1 MPITRLSSP
10 APKVPGD
17 PKKPLV
23 LCVDDDGAVLA
34 SLRRLFRGE
43 PYDVITTASAAQALA
58 CLRRHPVSV
67 IISDER
73 MPGTSGSELLAEVRE
88 RWPWIGRIIL
98 TSFPGHEVMIRGLQA
113 GVDFLLYKPW
123 DEESLKRTIE
133 RLIQEVERTRSLLD
147 AGSAK
152 GADRAAEGEE
162 ASSTQPLRERHVVV
176 AVDDD
181 PQVLLALRRALRR
194 EPYQVLTTN
203 LPEEAIRWIE

>member
-1 MPITRLSSP
+1 MGSGFSTDATLPVRGESLPREFDGIVTLNPIAGREEVKYRCWSRIAGALCMRTAHPTNLPTQRFSTRIALYRARSSGHLNLRCCMPITRLSSP

-113 GVDFLLYKPW
+113 GV
-123 DEESLKRTIE
+123 
-133 RLIQEVERTRSLLD
+133 
-147 AGSAK
+147 
-152 GADRAAEGEE
+152 
-162 ASSTQPLRERHVVV
+162 
-176 AVDDD
+176 
-181 PQVLLALRRALRR
+181 
-194 EPYQVLTTN
+194 
-203 LPEEAIRWIE
+203 